1 MKLKLVR
8 HAQVLGPAGL
18 CYGASDLPADPDE
31 TARAARSL
39 AATLPPSTQLVCSPL
54 QRCAALAAALQDS
67 RPDLQLRFDARL
79 REMDFGAWEGRR
91 WADIP
96 RAEFDAWAADFR
108 HYRVG
113 GGESV
118 ELLMNRVAEALADAH
133 AEAAPLLWITHAGV
147 IRAVLCWQQGG
158 GVPAHAAA
166 WPRQE
171 LPYGSCTDVECT
183 EDATRQGRGAS

>member
-8 HAQVLGPAGL
+8 HAQVLVPAGL
-18 CYGASDLPADPDE
+18 CYGASDLPVDPDA
-31 TARAARSL
+31 TARAAQSL
-39 AATLPPSTQLVCSPL
+39 AATLPPSTQAVCSPL
-54 QRCAALAAALQDS
+54 QRCAALASALQDR
-67 RPDLQLRFDARL
+67 RPDLQLRFDGRL

-96 RAEFDAWAADFR
+96 RAELDAWAADFR

-113 GGESV
+113 GGECV
-118 ELLMNRVAEALADAH
+118 EVLMNRVAEALADAH
-133 AEAAPLLWITHAGV
+133 AEAVPLLWITHAGV

-171 LPYGSCTDVECT
+171 LPHGGCT
-183 EDATRQGRGAS
+183 EVDCDPAAAHQGRAS